1 MEIKRLDK
9 EIYAGQRFTA
19 RYQTSG
25 YYDISATESGFQIE
39 YKAFESPVNKS
50 FEDVFFGQ
58 WLDDPIAYGAFEK
71 ERLLGYVEGF
81 LETWNNRYRISNIC
95 IFDDAYRHRGIGSL
109 LMDTILKEA
118 SASNARM
125 VVLETQTC
133 NENAVA
139 FYRRYGFEIIGFDLY
154 SYSNTD
160 PEKHE
165 VRIEMGKKL
174 AQK

>member
-1 MEIKRLDK
+1 MLDAESYSGK
-9 EIYAGQRFTA
+9 KFIV
-19 RYQTSG
+19 RYQTNG
-25 YYDISATESGFQIE
+25 CYDISATESGFQIE
-39 YKAFESPVNKS
+39 YKAFEAPVNKS

-95 IFDDAYRHRGIGSL
+95 VFDNADRNRGIGSL

-118 SASNARM
+118 SASKARM

-133 NENAVA
+133 NENAIA
-139 FYRRYGFEIIGFDLY
+139 
-154 SYSNTD
+154 
-160 PEKHE
+160 
-165 VRIEMGKKL
+165 
-174 AQK
+174 